1 MIKILIILTPGSII
15 KNKKSI
21 NFLNFSKKSSMKNKK
36 LFIQEKTKTL
46 FISLSNYKSVW
57 ISQKITLINRL
68 QKENKNNSMNMI
80 KSLVFLNQPNQKF
93 RKNKK
98 NDKISRNLKINFF
111 ILSVV
116 VIFISKL
123 RLKNFQFKRKIKNR
137 HKVKYHIKKV
147 KEIY

>member
-21 NFLNFSKKSSMKNKK
+21 YFLNFSKNLSMKNKK

-123 RLKNFQFKRKIKNR
+123 RLQNFQFKRKIKNR

>member
-21 NFLNFSKKSSMKNKK
+21 NFLNFSKNLSMKNKK
-36 LFIQEKTKTL
+36 LFIQEKIKTL

>member
-21 NFLNFSKKSSMKNKK
+21 NFLNFSKNLSMNNKK